1 MAIFIASSASPKGA
15 TPIPALAPSVARPG
29 TDRPG
34 RLLGWL
40 TLPLAAAADSELS
53 SQALLD
59 YYLQQ
64 PQLLWLNLLAPVLLI
79 WLLYFLIGRCWAA
92 YLLTALPVL
101 AIAWLTTTRCSCGA
115 TPCWP
120 AT

>member
-1 MAIFIASSASPKGA
+1 MAHLYRVIRFPKGSD
-15 TPIPALAPSVARPG
+15 PRYQLWHHLWLALGLTALGV
-29 TDRPG
+29 
-34 RLLGWL
+34 LLGWL

-59 YYLQQ
+59 YYLHQ

-92 YLLTALPVL
+92 
-101 AIAWLTTTRCSCGA
+101 
-115 TPCWP
+115 
-120 AT
+120 